1 MIRENNFYKLGRD
14 ALILLLSVS
23 LVLFVQWIKLVKN
36 PKSSPITPDTFAGLA
51 LLWLFSLI
59 GIIISMLMKRVPWK
73 IVRGFAILG

>member
-36 PKSSPITPDTFAGLA
+36 PKSTPITPDTFAGLG
-51 LLWLFSLI
+51 LLWL
-59 GIIISMLMKRVPWK
+59 ISDWHYYQYVNETSS
-73 IVRGFAILG
+73 VEDC

>member
-36 PKSSPITPDTFAGLA
+36 PKSTPITPDTFAGL
-51 LLWLFSLI
+51 
-59 GIIISMLMKRVPWK
+59 G
-73 IVRGFAILG
+73 

>member
-36 PKSSPITPDTFAGLA
+36 PKSTPITPDTLEDFP
-51 LLWLFSLI
+51 F
-59 GIIISMLMKRVPWK
+59 
-73 IVRGFAILG
+73 

>member
-36 PKSSPITPDTFAGLA
+36 PKSTQLHLI
-51 LLWLFSLI
+51 LL
-59 GIIISMLMKRVPWK
+59 P
-73 IVRGFAILG
+73 A